1 MPVFSILI
9 FIISCHS
16 TDSFPFHT
24 EPRPNLQIS
33 TPILLPAPPPLTVS
47 TRFII
52 IIIMLLFFYLLAQ
65 SHTPLGLL
73 KLTSQRVGGA
83 YSGSGSAH
91 CTTELGM
98 HTEIF
103 LAVTSDIGC
112 HGNVVWVCFSRLWLN
127 FGWRNHQRLLI
138 QKVVGLHLFKYI

>member
-1 MPVFSILI
+1 MLVFSILI

-16 TDSFPFHT
+16 TDSFPFHM

-47 TRFII
+47 TWFI

-112 HGNVVWVCFSRLWLN
+112 HGNVVWMCSSRLWWN

-138 QKVVGLHLFKYI
+138 QKVVGLPLFKYI